1 MIDLHTHTL
10 LSDGVLVPSELARRA
25 AVCGYKGL
33 AITDHADESNLETV
47 VAQTIRV
54 CTELNKQKGLRLLPG
69 VELTHLPV
77 KSIGRMVEKARRLG
91 ALLVVG
97 HGETIAE
104 PVAPGSNRAY
114 IKAGVDILAHPGLIT
129 ARECTLAARRGVHLE
144 ISARK
149 GHSLTNGHV
158 ALLAKKYG
166 AKMLLNSDAHCPG
179 DLVSSGHALNVV
191 LGAGLAGKDLKRMQE
206 NAGRLLKKS

>member
-25 AVCGYKGL
+25 AVRGYKGL
-33 AITDHADESNLETV
+33 AFTDHADESNLELV
-47 VAQTIRV
+47 LVQTIKV
-54 CTELNKQKGLRLLPG
+54 CAELNKEKGLRLLPG

-77 KSIGRMVEKARRLG
+77 NSIARMVKKARRLG

-97 HGETIAE
+97 HGETITE
-104 PVAPGSNRAY
+104 PVAPGTNRAF
-114 IKAGVDILAHPGLIT
+114 IKAGVDVLAHPGLIT
-129 ARECTLAARRGVHLE
+129 ARECALAAKLRVHLE

-158 ALLAKKYG
+158 ASAARKYG
-166 AKMLLNSDAHCPG
+166 VKMLLNSDAHCPG
-179 DLVSSGHALNVV
+179 DLVSAGEALNVV
-191 LGAGLAGKDLKRMQE
+191 LGAGLAGRDFKRMQE